1 MKLDFAF
8 GVTTQVS
15 CLCAGIMLLFLKKK
29 CKHSV
34 AIYCAAW
41 PSWDPGSRRKSW
53 RKRDR
58 WERVNWS
65 WHVSSVCVPRW
76 HEALAHMLVLP
87 CSRPLFNHYHSL
99 ICSCHTMKNKTSKI
113 RLNSCLCL
121 LCFWIQDVCSVM
133 ASYFAACVY
142 APHAHQHAVPILLL
156 RFLITLFYWF
166 FSIWIIS
173 LNPTLPAPQN
183 KTKKYHNKHTRKKN
197 TRDTRER
204 KKETHLHCIWICMCQ
219 VHLVCIS
226 THLYQYDMTHLIHIC
241 EGIWSP
247 TV

>member
-1 MKLDFAF
+1 
-8 GVTTQVS
+8 
-15 CLCAGIMLLFLKKK
+15 
-29 CKHSV
+29 
-34 AIYCAAW
+34 
-41 PSWDPGSRRKSW
+41 
-53 RKRDR
+53 
-58 WERVNWS
+58 
-65 WHVSSVCVPRW
+65 
-76 HEALAHMLVLP
+76 MLVLP

-121 LCFWIQDVCSVM
+121 LCFWIQDVCQCSVM

-156 RFLITLFYWF
+156 RFLITFFYWF

-247 TV
+247 TQYSVYIIQVHAYVCAQAHLIQNAFLHFPISDSVSWKVFIGLHSET